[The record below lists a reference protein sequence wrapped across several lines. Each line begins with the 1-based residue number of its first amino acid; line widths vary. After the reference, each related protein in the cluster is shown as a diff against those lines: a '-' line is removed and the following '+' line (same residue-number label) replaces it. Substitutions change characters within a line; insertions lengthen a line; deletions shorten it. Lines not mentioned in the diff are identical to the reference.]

1 MGRGEDGGKGSLAP
15 LYKNLPLTL
24 PPTEG
29 LCSSLAIATMPP
41 MSAVATSPKHL
52 VGSAN
57 PTSKFSIYAEKVLE
71 ALRLGNTFR
80 ASCLQVGLNPETGHS
95 WRYEGRKN
103 PEKYPEYANWNAR
116 IEEIMAEVQAEMV
129 DVVRNT
135 ALSGAPNTWQA
146 AAWYLERTD
155 PEHWSK
161 RDKVTVQNEGA
172 PLVQINQVILGDDDA
187 REASRELLHRL
198 TAGRTAEPLGP
209 GSRGELA
216 ESVEGDGRLGVLDVD
231 PR

>member
-1 MGRGEDGGKGSLAP
+1 MGRGEDGGKRSLAP
-15 LYKNLPLTL
+15 LYKNLPLIL
-24 PPTEG
+24 PPTIG
-29 LCSSLAIATMPP
+29 LCSALAIARLPP
-41 MSAVATSPKHL
+41 MPGVAVSPSNL
-52 VGSAN
+52 PGSAN
-57 PTSKFSIYAEKVLE
+57 PVSKFPIYAEKVLE

-80 ASCLQVGLNPETGHS
+80 ASCLQVGLNPETGHD
-95 WRYEGRKN
+95 WRYKGRKE
-103 PEKYPEYANWNAR
+103 PEKYPEYAAWNAR
-116 IEEIMAEVQAEMV
+116 IEETMAEVQAEMV
-129 DVVRNT
+129 DVVRST

-155 PEHWSK
+155 PENWSK

-187 REASRELLHRL
+187 RDASRDLLHRL

-216 ESVEGDGRLGVLDVD
+216 EPVEGNGRPEVLDVD